1 MTRRGENPAF
11 ADGNPEILYILLL
24 LKTTLHTLRRLRFTF
39 IAFVAV
45 LCLLGLQQGA
55 AFHELSHLAGEHS
68 TGLQKHLPHAKSCDK
83 CVVYAEVSGAG
94 PITAYPALQVPAP
107 FIVVAS
113 ALQSLLPALT
123 HPVYSARA
131 PPAFL

>member
-1 MTRRGENPAF
+1 MTRRGENPPF
-11 ADGNPEILYILLL
+11 AGGRPEILYILFLL
-24 LKTTLHTLRRLRFTF
+24 NTTLHTLRRLHFTF

-68 TGLQKHLPHAKSCDK
+68 TGSQKHLPHGKSCDK
-83 CVVYAEVSGAG
+83 CVVYAEVSGTG
-94 PITAYPALQVPAP
+94 PITAHSALQVPAP
-107 FIVVAS
+107 FIVIASVA
-113 ALQSLLPALT
+113 QSFFPALT